1 MKNSVLLTCI
11 LGLGLLASCS
21 KVEVQYPEQAKEI
34 KLTPVVESSNP
45 VTKVPVLG
53 SGGMV
58 VGDMFL
64 VSSYIAKSD
73 NQHKGAFGNFFTNIP
88 FLHTSNGWSG
98 GQYWP
103 FSHCVINF
111 SAITKQLGSNR
122 KVEIEWDEEHPASH
136 AKVTLTGND
145 DNSQMDLM
153 YGGTRGV
160 YDENGYHVQPLQFKH
175 TLCWINFKFKASK
188 DNIVSIKKVLVKANY
203 NGVLDV
209 DFNYDD
215 YGEFNADTYSTATW
229 TPDEMQEMAVLNHS
243 YTGEALGITLNTTM
257 TSFGGGL
264 MAIPSSSPER
274 VFTIIYTVKTP
285 TGDGNTIEKEYV
297 YEQPALIEWKMGMRY
312 TYQFE
317 FSASTISM
325 QTTNVEWVD
334 QNGVDSSIN

>member
-1 MKNSVLLTCI
+1 METL
-11 LGLGLLASCS
+11 
-21 KVEVQYPEQAKEI
+21 VEARKKKGMTPEQAKEI

-122 KVEIEWDEEHPASH
+122 KVEIVWDEEHPASH
-136 AKVTLTGND
+136 AKGTLTGND

-160 YDENGYHVQPLQFKH
+160 YDENGFKQ
-175 TLCWINFKFKASK
+175 
-188 DNIVSIKKVLVKANY
+188 D
-203 NGVLDV
+203 G
-209 DFNYDD
+209 
-215 YGEFNADTYSTATW
+215 TYM
-229 TPDEMQEMAVLNHS
+229 E
-243 YTGEALGITLNTTM
+243 TGEK
-257 TSFGGGL
+257 
-264 MAIPSSSPER
+264 
-274 VFTIIYTVKTP
+274 YH
-285 TGDGNTIEKEYV
+285 DGYN
-297 YEQPALIEWKMGMRY
+297 A
-312 TYQFE
+312 F
-317 FSASTISM
+317 
-325 QTTNVEWVD
+325 
-334 QNGVDSSIN
+334 GVDENGKTIYDVVTANDKFVIGSCSYIDEKF